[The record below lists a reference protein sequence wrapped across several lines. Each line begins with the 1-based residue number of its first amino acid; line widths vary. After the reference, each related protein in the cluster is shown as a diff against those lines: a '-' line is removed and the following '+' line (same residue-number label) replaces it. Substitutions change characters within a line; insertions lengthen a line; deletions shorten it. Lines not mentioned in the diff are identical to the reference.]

1 MEALVLSLESP
12 PDILCLTETWLTDND
27 NFESHLVTG
36 YNQYIVKNQ
45 TTSHGGVMIQIR
57 STCSLVKQNDH
68 SFDEAIFADISAK
81 GYTFK
86 LVVIYNKPRS
96 NKMEFLNT
104 LEDFLENTSI
114 ANQPT
119 VICGDIN
126 IDILANNLLT
136 RNYTELIQSFG
147 CSLYPDEPT
156 RLTNISNMP

>member
-1 MEALVLSLESP
+1 MEALVLTAESP
-12 PDILCLTETWLTDND
+12 PDILCSTETWLTDND
-27 NFESHLVTG
+27 NFESHLLTG
-36 YNQYIVKNQ
+36 YKQYIVKNR

-68 SFDEAIFADISAK
+68 SFEAIFADISAN

-104 LEDFLENTSI
+104 LDFLENTSI

-119 VICGDIN
+119 DICGDIN
-126 IDILANNLLT
+126 IDI
-136 RNYTELIQSFG
+136 I
-147 CSLYPDEPT
+147 
-156 RLTNISNMP
+156 